1 MLARKNDGWV
11 PISTLMTFKRMKPIT
26 SALSTE
32 EITAALRES
41 AELLEIDESGTKV
54 KRKLPLKPHP
64 DAFDRSIYAKGFP
77 VDDKGA
83 MSETKEGMALQAE
96 LEEFFEKFGS
106 IVSVRMRR
114 YDPKHPQAKKF
125 KGSVFAEFEKPE
137 EMKKFLEL
145 DPKPK
150 FKEDEIGRAHV

>member
-1 MLARKNDGWV
+1 
-11 PISTLMTFKRMKPIT
+11 
-26 SALSTE
+26 
-32 EITAALRES
+32 
-41 AELLEIDESGTKV
+41 
-54 KRKLPLKPHP
+54 
-64 DAFDRSIYAKGFP
+64 
-77 VDDKGA
+77 

-150 FKEDEIGRAHV
+150 FKEDGEPLLTMSKCVELTLAPACTGDSLTLHTLFAGKDTSR